1 MSNFKRGDSVWQN
14 GFNTALA
21 IGAKLE
27 RKSSSSKPHKV
38 EHKGKGYGGEMLKF
52 KGRFMLAEEIKE
64 TYFYRSIA
72 FVAARPGWF
81 KVAETLDKV
90 EEAAKEIYPGAKIE
104 RTVKEYEEDK
114 KGDCV
119 RCSYGPVVKEIY
131 AAANML
137 NKNYDNTAT
146 RLYEDVSVNGHTYI
160 YSKQI
165 FKRAYDSNTKKTTY
179 SMKITGM
186 KLDGAPAPIF
196 GVDTSFVVQ
205 LGDKLVQ
212 ACGGLYEI
220 NGNGKKL
227 VEEVTRSALFNGS
240 EIKKDNYL
248 LTRYIIAV
256 EPGVMTEEIASYF
269 GHGFLQLDGK
279 TYPDQEMPTLTQLDY
294 GGFYKLTDVEN
305 GKITIV
311 CCIDHTH
318 MFKIP
323 TL

>member
-52 KGRFMLAEEIKE
+52 KGRFMLAEEMKE

-72 FVAARPGWF
+72 FVAASPGWF

-160 YSKQI
+160 YAKQI
-165 FKRAYDSNTKKTTY
+165 FKGQYDSEKKKTIY

-186 KLDGAPAPIF
+186 ELDGAPAKMF
-196 GVDTSFVVQ
+196 GVDTSYVVQ

-220 NGNGKKL
+220 DGNGHKL
-227 VEEVTRSALFNGS
+227 DQTVDRNALFNGS
-240 EIKKDNYL
+240 EETKVKNL
-248 LTRYIIAV
+248 LKRYIIAV
-256 EPGVMTEEIASYF
+256 EPGIMTEEIASYF